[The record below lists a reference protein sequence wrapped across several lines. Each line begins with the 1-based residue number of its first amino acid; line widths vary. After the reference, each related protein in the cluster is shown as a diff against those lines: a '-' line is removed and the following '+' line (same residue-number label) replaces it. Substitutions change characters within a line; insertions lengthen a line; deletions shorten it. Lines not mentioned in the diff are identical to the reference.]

1 MPDDRIDIGR
11 EHEKAEGTTPPVPPL
26 PGGNVKESA
35 KAITVS
41 GITKK
46 FGTITAVDNVSF
58 EVAEGEFFGFLGPNG
73 AGKTTLI
80 RMLTTLLKPTDGK
93 AVVACCDVAKE
104 PAAVRRA
111 IGVVPQ
117 AMTSDL
123 DLTGYENMDIYG
135 RFYAIQA
142 KERKARISN
151 LLEMVG
157 LTSRANDL
165 VATYSGGMRRR
176 LEIVRVLVHKPKILF
191 LDEPTIGLD
200 PQSRRVVW
208 GLLEKLMEDN
218 SLTIFLTTHYMEE
231 AEALCKRVVIID
243 SGKIIAMGSPEELKA
258 QIPGNDI
265 VSLSLGSLSEDIIE
279 KARALPFVH
288 KIIVEDD
295 YIRISVDNGARNLPM
310 LIDEVRSAGGTVLSA
325 TVHEQSLEDVFI
337 HYTGKTIREEE
348 AKRVSFFVGPGIPQ
362 KLGR

>member
-1 MPDDRIDIGR
+1 MQD
-11 EHEKAEGTTPPVPPL
+11 K
-26 PGGNVKESA
+26 

-46 FGTITAVDNVSF
+46 FGTITAVDDVSF

-80 RMLTTLLKPTDGK
+80 RMLTTLLKPTTGS
-93 AVVACCDVAKE
+93 AVVACCDVEKE
-104 PAAVRRA
+104 PSAVRRE

-117 AMTSDL
+117 AMTSVL

-135 RFYAIQA
+135 RFYAIPA
-142 KERKARISN
+142 KKRRERISY
-151 LLEMVG
+151 LLDMVG

-176 LEIVRVLVHKPKILF
+176 LEIARVLVHKPRILF

-208 GLLEKLMEDN
+208 GLLEKLMQDN
-218 SLTIFLTTHYMEE
+218 ALTIFLTTHYMEE
-231 AEALCKRVVIID
+231 AEALCNRVVIID
-243 SGKIIAMGSPEELKA
+243 SGKIIVLGTPEELKS

-265 VSLSLGSLSEDIIE
+265 VSLTLGSISEDIIE
-279 KARALPFVH
+279 KAKTLPFVH
-288 KIIVEDD
+288 KVLVEDND
-295 YIRISVDNGARNLPM
+295 MRVYVDSGARNLPM
-310 LIDEVRSAGGTVLSA
+310 LIDEVRSSRGIVLSA

-348 AKRVSFFVGPGIPQ
+348 ARKVSFFVGPGIPQ

>member
-1 MPDDRIDIGR
+1 ML
-11 EHEKAEGTTPPVPPL
+11 K
-26 PGGNVKESA
+26 A

-46 FGTITAVDNVSF
+46 FGDMAAVDNVSF
-58 EVAEGEFFGFLGPNG
+58 DVDEGEFFGFLGPNG

-80 RMLTTLLKPTDGK
+80 RMLTTLLIPTSGK
-93 AVVACCDVAKE
+93 AEVAGFDVAGD
-104 PAAVRRA
+104 PAEVRGN

-123 DLTGYENMDIYG
+123 DLTGYENMDLYG
-135 RFYAIQA
+135 RFYGLRS
-142 KERKARISN
+142 KERKERIRD
-151 LLEMVG
+151 LLETVG
-157 LTSRANDL
+157 LTARAKDL

-176 LEIVRVLVHKPKILF
+176 LEVARVLVHRPKLLF

-208 GLLEKLMEDN
+208 NFLEKLTEGDSM
-218 SLTIFLTTHYMEE
+218 TIFLTTHYMEE
-231 AEALCKRVVIID
+231 AEVLCDRVAIID
-243 SGKIIAMGSPEELKA
+243 SGKIIAMGSPSELKS

-265 VSLSLGSLSEDIIE
+265 ISLALESLTEGIAAVIGKL
-279 KARALPFVH
+279 AFVH
-288 KIIVEDD
+288 KVKSEEDSLRV
-295 YIRISVDNGARNLPM
+295 YVDNGARNLPL
-310 LIDEVRSAGGTVLSA
+310 LIDEVRTAGGKILSA

-337 HYTGKTIREEE
+337 HFTGKSIREEE
-348 AKRVSFFVGPGIPQ
+348 ARKISFFVGPGIPQ